1 MRPRFFSPSP
11 FPTADQIMLAAFIPP
26 LFAFIAVLASFETNL
41 FNRCKRRWSSSQL
54 FLLSG
59 SQTEVLVG
67 APGSVVA
74 ERSLVQKERRMAGS
88 TASGWRW
95 HAVDV
100 GLDLDERV
108 VFFFFCFL
116 TGFWFLDL
124 RKRGRAVVVAIAAT
138 VGSRCGL
145 LVDFLILHGGFVIVF
160 AVVVSMVS
168 WPLALGGSDAHFS
181 GGLDLG
187 EMRTEGQ
194 SGKNEGKNEKNLS
207 L

>member
-26 LFAFIAVLASFETNL
+26 LFAFIVVLASFETNL
-41 FNRCKRRWSSSQL
+41 FNRYGGFGGRW
-54 FLLSG
+54 
-59 SQTEVLVG
+59 EVG

-74 ERSLVQKERRMAGS
+74 ERSLVQKERRMEGS

-116 TGFWFLDL
+116 IGFWFLDL

-194 SGKNEGKNEKNLS
+194 SGKNEGKNEKILAFN
-207 L
+207 

>member
-1 MRPRFFSPSP
+1 MPS
-11 FPTADQIMLAAFIPP
+11 M
-26 LFAFIAVLASFETNL
+26 
-41 FNRCKRRWSSSQL
+41 
-54 FLLSG
+54 SG
-59 SQTEVLVG
+59 STLMRELC
-67 APGSVVA
+67 
-74 ERSLVQKERRMAGS
+74 
-88 TASGWRW
+88 
-95 HAVDV
+95 
-100 GLDLDERV
+100 
-108 VFFFFCFL
+108 FFFFCFL